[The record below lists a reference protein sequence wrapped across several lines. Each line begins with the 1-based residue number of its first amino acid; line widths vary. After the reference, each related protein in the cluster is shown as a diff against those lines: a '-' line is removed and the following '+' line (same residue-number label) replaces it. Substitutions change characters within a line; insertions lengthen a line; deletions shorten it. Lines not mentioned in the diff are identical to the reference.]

1 MTASQEPRL
10 HENMQPFE
18 EPIFELPMNDK
29 NDNPVLPVR
38 GSQLSLT
45 PALLHDL
52 RSPLNVIIG
61 YSEVLAEDAGI
72 AALPNLISDLDKI
85 RSAGKKLL
93 DILNNNFSAYNSA
106 TVTASDQ
113 SGPLSDLRSAPI
125 GSGMQSA
132 LITEAPRDHNSTVVS
147 SECVLVVDDNE
158 ANRDVLSRR
167 LIRQGL
173 VVETATNGREA
184 MEMLRL
190 KPFDLI
196 LLDIMM
202 PDVDGY
208 EVLRDI
214 KSREALCDVPVVM
227 ISALHEVDSVVRCI
241 ELGADDYLPKPFQ
254 PELLKARVGACL
266 GKKRARDRER
276 LLFDQLQQN
285 YSRLLELEKQR
296 DDLTRMIVHD
306 LRTPL
311 SSIIAGLHT
320 IDVVG
325 ELNDDQREMVDI
337 AMSGGETLLGMINT
351 LLDVEKL
358 ESGSMHLDYTAVS
371 PTHLV
376 TTAIGQISSLAA
388 EKQLNIVPIVQPDLS
403 PIHCDN
409 NKIIRTMVN
418 LIGNAIKFTPFGGTV
433 TIGIRHDEDNTHAL
447 ISVTDT
453 GEGIPPDAF
462 ELIFQKFGQVASR
475 KGGRTMSTG
484 LGLTFCKLAVEAH
497 GGKIWVESTPG
508 HGSTFTFNIPNSK
521 Q

>member
-1 MTASQEPRL
+1 MIPAKPITHRGTEPESAEDLDSPESPGGIASRER
-10 HENMQPFE
+10 
-18 EPIFELPMNDK
+18 
-29 NDNPVLPVR
+29 NPEIPSDARVTVSS
-38 GSQLSLT
+38 G
-45 PALLHDL
+45 LLHDL
-52 RSPLNVIIG
+52 RSPLNLIIG
-61 YSEVLAEDAGI
+61 YSEILSETAEDNGLGQFIQDLEKIGTAGRK
-72 AALPNLISDLDKI
+72 LTELINSSFQTVSHFDDQNATA
-85 RSAGKKLL
+85 RS
-93 DILNNNFSAYNSA
+93 SA
-106 TVTASDQ
+106 THIDQHMTRSEAQYTAITPDPANLCA
-113 SGPLSDLRSAPI
+113 PLEFI
-125 GSGMQSA
+125 
-132 LITEAPRDHNSTVVS
+132 
-147 SECVLVVDDNE
+147 LVVDDNE
-158 ANRDVLSRR
+158 FNRDVLARR
-167 LIRQGL
+167 LVRQGYQ
-173 VVETATNGREA
+173 VVMVPNGREA
-184 MEMLRL
+184 LAIMHTHA
-190 KPFDLI
+190 FDLV

-202 PDVDGY
+202 PEMDGY
-208 EVLRDI
+208 QVLSELKADESLRNI
-214 KSREALCDVPVVM
+214 PVIM
-227 ISALHEVDSVVRCI
+227 ISALSELDSVVRCI
-241 ELGADDYLPKPFQ
+241 ELGADDYLAKPFE
-254 PELLKARVGACL
+254 PTLLKARVKSSL
-266 GKKRARDRER
+266 ERKRAHDREKYLYNQLHENYAR
-276 LLFDQLQQN
+276 LQQ
-285 YSRLLELEKQR
+285 LEKQR